1 MKTRLIAILSTL
13 PLMALGSFASAQT
26 DLTCADIDFTSAVT
40 SVYPDIA
47 EACQDVVEIDGERF
61 AKIGVEVLRSSNNS
75 ASFRIKHAD
84 GTYGP
89 THRADLPSDWRAQL
103 DGRQIRARDLVR
115 GQELNIYMPADRW
128 EAHVSAPTATFVVYR
143 GYALYEDDGAGST
156 MAALPSTASPLTTF
170 GAMGGAA
177 LLTAFFMRIYRRRRD
192 S

>member
-1 MKTRLIAILSTL
+1 MKARMIAMLSAL
-13 PLMALGSFASAQT
+13 PLMALGSYASAQT
-26 DLTCADIDFTSAVT
+26 DLTCDDIEFSSAVT
-40 SVYPDIA
+40 SVYSDIA

-61 AKIGVEVLRSSNNS
+61 AKIGVEVLRASNNS

-89 THRADLPSDWRAQL
+89 THRAELPSDWRAEL
-103 DGRQIRARDLVR
+103 DGRQVRARDLVR
-115 GQELNIYMPADRW
+115 GQELNIYMPSDRW
-128 EAHVSAPTATFVVYR
+128 EAAVTAPTAVFVVYR
-143 GYALYEDDGAGST
+143 GYALSEDDGAGT

-177 LLTAFFMRIYRRRRD
+177 LLTAFFMRVYRRRRD

>member
-1 MKTRLIAILSTL
+1 MQSRLITVLAAL
-13 PLMALGSFASAQT
+13 PLMALGSLANAQT
-26 DLTCADIDFTSAVT
+26 DLTCDDIEFTAEVT

-47 EACQDVVEIDGERF
+47 EACQDVVEIDGERY
-61 AKIGVEVLRSSNNS
+61 AKIGVEVLRTSNNS
-75 ASFRIKHAD
+75 ASFRIKRAD

-89 THRADLPSDWRAQL
+89 TQRANLPSDWRARL
-103 DGRQIRARDLVR
+103 DGREVRVRDLQR
-115 GQELNIYMPADRW
+115 GQELNLYMPSDRW
-128 EAHVSAPTATFVVYR
+128 EAHVAAPTATFVVYR

-156 MAALPSTASPLTTF
+156 MATLPSTASPLTTL